1 MTRSS
6 FAGSIAGALS
16 RAVPIL
22 FTARIVGL
30 AVLPLLVA
38 AIVWTGIAIAG
49 WHPLTDALAHW
60 FGATTDTSLWQRI
73 AADVIAALIFAAL
86 AAATALTAIA
96 VLAMPVIVRT
106 VAARHFPALAAKRG
120 GTVAGSVSNAAI
132 ALLVFVPLW
141 LASLVLLF
149 VPPIYAVASLVLNAW
164 LAQRM
169 FRYDALAEH
178 AASAEMDVVIE
189 RSRTRLMGLGLA
201 LSPLSLIPL
210 VNIFVLPLY
219 GGIAF
224 TELCLAEL
232 EALRAATPQQVV
244 VR

>member
-1 MTRSS
+1 MTRQS

-16 RAVPIL
+16 RAVSIL

-30 AVLPLLVA
+30 AILPLLVA
-38 AIVWTGIAIAG
+38 AIVWTAIAIVG
-49 WHPLTDALAHW
+49 WHPLTDALAHA
-60 FGATTDTSLWQRI
+60 FGATNVASTWQRI
-73 AADVIAALIFAAL
+73 AADVIGFLIFAAL

-106 VAARHFPALAAKRG
+106 VSARHFPALAAKRG
-120 GTVAGSVSNAAI
+120 GTFAGSLGNAAI
-132 ALLVFVPLW
+132 ALAIFVPLW
-141 LASLVLLF
+141 LAALVLLF
-149 VPPIYAVASLVLNAW
+149 MPPIYAVASLVLNAW
-164 LAQRM
+164 LTQRM

-178 AASAEMDVVIE
+178 AAHAEIAIVIE

-219 GGIAF
+219 AGIAF

-232 EALRAATPQQVV
+232 EALRAATPKVAS
-244 VR
+244 

>member
-1 MTRSS
+1 LNRAG
-6 FAGSIAGALS
+6 FATSIVRALS

-22 FTARIVGL
+22 LTARIVGL
-30 AVLPLLVA
+30 AVLPLVIA
-38 AIVWTGIAIAG
+38 AIVWTGIAVAG
-49 WHPLTDALAHW
+49 WHPLTDALARF
-60 FGATTDTSLWQRI
+60 FGASTLSRI
-73 AADVIAALIFAAL
+73 AADVIAVLMFAAL

-106 VAARHFPALAAKRG
+106 VAARHYPSVAPLRG
-120 GTVAGSVSNAAI
+120 GTFAGSVGNAAA
-132 ALLVFVPLW
+132 ALALFIPLW
-141 LASLVLLF
+141 LVSLVLLF
-149 VPPIYAVASLVLNAW
+149 IPPLYAVASLTLNAW
-164 LAQRM
+164 LTQRM

-178 AASAEMDVVIE
+178 ATRDEIATVIA

-210 VNIFVLPLY
+210 VNIFVLPLF

-232 EALRAATPQQVV
+232 EAFRADRAGTS
-244 VR
+244 

>member
-1 MTRSS
+1 LIRAG
-6 FAGSIAGALS
+6 FATSIAGALS

-30 AVLPLLVA
+30 AVLPLVVA
-38 AIVWTGIAIAG
+38 AVVWTGIAVAG
-49 WHPLTDALAHW
+49 WHPLTDALTRI
-60 FGATTDTSLWQRI
+60 FGASTLSRV
-73 AADVIAALIFAAL
+73 AADVIAVLMFAAL

-106 VAARHFPALAAKRG
+106 VAARHYPTVAPLRG
-120 GTVAGSVSNAAI
+120 GTFAGSLGNAAT
-132 ALLVFVPLW
+132 ALALFIPLW

-149 VPPIYAVASLVLNAW
+149 IPPLYAVASLTLNAW
-164 LAQRM
+164 LTQRM

-178 AASAEMDVVIE
+178 AARAAIAAVIA

-232 EALRAATPQQVV
+232 EAFRASGQGAP
-244 VR
+244 

>member
-1 MTRSS
+1 MTRQS
-6 FAGSIAGALS
+6 FAESIAGALS

-30 AVLPLLVA
+30 AILPLLVA
-38 AIVWTGIAIAG
+38 AIVWTVIAIVG
-49 WHPLTDALAHW
+49 WHPLTDALAHA
-60 FGATTDTSLWQRI
+60 FGATSDDSRWYIL
-73 AADVIAALIFAAL
+73 ADVVGFLIFAAL

-106 VAARHFPALAAKRG
+106 VCARHFPALAAKRG
-120 GTVAGSVSNAAI
+120 GTFAGSVGNAAI
-132 ALLVFVPLW
+132 ALAIFVPLW
-141 LASLVLLF
+141 LAALVLLF
-149 VPPIYAVASLVLNAW
+149 VPPIYAIASLALNAW
-164 LAQRM
+164 LTQRM

-178 AASAEMDVVIE
+178 AAHAEIALVIE

-232 EALRAATPQQVV
+232 EALRAVTPKVAT
-244 VR
+244 

>member
-1 MTRSS
+1 LIRAG
-6 FAGSIAGALS
+6 FATSIAGALS

-30 AVLPLLVA
+30 AVLPLVVA
-38 AIVWTGIAIAG
+38 AVVWTGIAVAG
-49 WHPLTDALAHW
+49 WHPLTDALTRI
-60 FGATTDTSLWQRI
+60 FGASTLSRI
-73 AADVIAALIFAAL
+73 AADVIAVLMFAAL

-96 VLAMPVIVRT
+96 VLARPVIVRT
-106 VAARHFPALAAKRG
+106 VAARHYPTVAPLRG
-120 GTVAGSVSNAAI
+120 GTFAGSLGNAAT
-132 ALLVFVPLW
+132 ALALFIPLW

-149 VPPIYAVASLVLNAW
+149 IPPLYAVASLTLNAW
-164 LAQRM
+164 LTQRM

-178 AASAEMDVVIE
+178 AARAEIAAVIA
-189 RSRTRLMGLGLA
+189 RNRTRLMGLGLA

-232 EALRAATPQQVV
+232 EAFRASGQGAP
-244 VR
+244 

>member
-1 MTRSS
+1 MIRAG
-6 FAGSIAGALS
+6 FATSIAGALS

-30 AVLPLLVA
+30 AVLPLVVA
-38 AIVWTGIAIAG
+38 AVVWTGIAVAG
-49 WHPLTDALAHW
+49 WHPLTDALTRI
-60 FGATTDTSLWQRI
+60 FGASTLSRI
-73 AADVIAALIFAAL
+73 AADVIAVLMFAAL

-106 VAARHFPALAAKRG
+106 VAARHYPTVAPLRG
-120 GTVAGSVSNAAI
+120 GTFAGSLGNAAT
-132 ALLVFVPLW
+132 ALALFIPLW

-149 VPPIYAVASLVLNAW
+149 IPPLYAVASLTLNAW
-164 LAQRM
+164 VTQRM

-178 AASAEMDVVIE
+178 AARAEIAAVIA

-210 VNIFVLPLY
+210 VNVFVLPLY

-232 EALRAATPQQVV
+232 EAFRASGQGAP
-244 VR
+244 

>member
-30 AVLPLLVA
+30 ALLPLLVA

-60 FGATTDTSLWQRI
+60 FGATAQASLWQRI
-73 AADVIAALIFAAL
+73 AADVIAVLIFAAL

-96 VLAMPVIVRT
+96 LLAMPVIVRT
-106 VAARHFPALAAKRG
+106 VANRHFPALAAAHG

-132 ALLVFVPLW
+132 ALVVFVPLW

-149 VPPIYAVASLVLNAW
+149 VPPIYAIASLVLNAW

-178 AASAEMDVVIE
+178 AGRAEMRMVID
-189 RSRTRLMGLGLA
+189 RARTRLMGLGLA

-232 EALRAATPQQVV
+232 QSLRAAMPP
-244 VR
+244 RLAS

>member
-1 MTRSS
+1 MTRQS
-6 FAGSIAGALS
+6 FAGSIGGALS

-22 FTARIVGL
+22 FTARVIGL
-30 AVLPLLVA
+30 AILPLLVA
-38 AIVWTGIAIAG
+38 AIVWTAIAIVG
-49 WHPLTDALAHW
+49 WHPLTGALARA
-60 FGATTDTSLWQRI
+60 FGATSDASAWQRI
-73 AADVIAALIFAAL
+73 AADVVGVLIFAAL

-106 VAARHFPALAAKRG
+106 VSARHFPALAAKRG
-120 GTVAGSVSNAAI
+120 GTFAGSVGNAAI
-132 ALLVFVPLW
+132 ALAIFVPLW
-141 LASLVLLF
+141 FA
-149 VPPIYAVASLVLNAW
+149 ALVLNAW
-164 LAQRM
+164 LTQRM

-178 AASAEMDVVIE
+178 AAHAEIPVVIE
-189 RSRTRLMGLGLA
+189 RSRARMMGLGLA

-232 EALRAATPQQVV
+232 EALRAATPKVAG
-244 VR
+244 

>member
-1 MTRSS
+1 LTRQS

-30 AVLPLLVA
+30 AILPLLVA
-38 AIVWTGIAIAG
+38 AIVWTAIAIVG
-49 WHPLTDALAHW
+49 WHPLTDALARA
-60 FGATTDTSLWQRI
+60 FGATSDDSMWYIL
-73 AADVIAALIFAAL
+73 ADVVGFLVFAAL

-96 VLAMPVIVRT
+96 VQAMPVIVRT
-106 VAARHFPALAAKRG
+106 VSARHFPALAAKRG
-120 GTVAGSVSNAAI
+120 GTFAGSVGNAAI
-132 ALLVFVPLW
+132 ALAIFVPLW
-141 LASLVLLF
+141 LAALVLLF
-149 VPPIYAVASLVLNAW
+149 VPPIYAIASLALNAW
-164 LAQRM
+164 LTQRM

-178 AASAEMDVVIE
+178 AAHAEIAIVIE
-189 RSRTRLMGLGLA
+189 RSRTRLMGLGLV

-232 EALRAATPQQVV
+232 EALRAVTPKVA
-244 VR
+244 R

>member
-1 MTRSS
+1 MTRQGT
-6 FAGSIAGALS
+6 AASIVGALS

-30 AVLPLLVA
+30 ALLPLLVA

-49 WHPLTDALAHW
+49 WHPLTDLLARL
-60 FGATTDTSLWQRI
+60 FGATDGASWWQRL
-73 AADVIAALIFAAL
+73 AADVIAVLIFAAL

-106 VAARHFPALAAKRG
+106 VAARHFPALAAVRG
-120 GTVAGSVSNAAI
+120 GTFAGSTGNAAL
-132 ALLVFVPLW
+132 ALAIFVPLW
-141 LASLVLLF
+141 LVSLVLLF

-164 LAQRM
+164 LTQRM

-178 AASAEMDVVIE
+178 ATRGEIAAVID

-232 EALRAATPQQVV
+232 VSLRAATP
-244 VR
+244 RIAG

>member
-1 MTRSS
+1 MIRAG
-6 FAGSIAGALS
+6 FATSIAGALS

-30 AVLPLLVA
+30 AVLPLVVA
-38 AIVWTGIAIAG
+38 AVVWTGIAVAG
-49 WHPLTDALAHW
+49 WHPLTDALTRI
-60 FGATTDTSLWQRI
+60 FGASTLSRV
-73 AADVIAALIFAAL
+73 AADVIAVLMFAAL

-106 VAARHFPALAAKRG
+106 VAARHYPTVAPLRG
-120 GTVAGSVSNAAI
+120 GTFAGSLGNAAT
-132 ALLVFVPLW
+132 ALALFIPLW

-149 VPPIYAVASLVLNAW
+149 IPPLYAVASLTLNAW
-164 LAQRM
+164 LTQRM

-178 AASAEMDVVIE
+178 AARAEIAAVIA

-232 EALRAATPQQVV
+232 EAFRASGQGAP
-244 VR
+244 

>member
-1 MTRSS
+1 MNR
-6 FAGSIAGALS
+6 IAAAPAILGALS

-22 FTARIVGL
+22 LSGRIVGL
-30 AVLPLLVA
+30 AVLPLVIA
-38 AIVWTGIAIAG
+38 AIVWTGIAVAG
-49 WHPLTDALAHW
+49 WHPLTDALAHF
-60 FGATTDTSLWQRI
+60 FGAADRASLSWQHVV
-73 AADVIAALIFAAL
+73 ADVIAVLMFAAL

-106 VAARHFPALAAKRG
+106 VAARHFPKLGALRG
-120 GTVAGSVSNAAI
+120 GTFAGSVGNAAF
-132 ALLVFVPLW
+132 ALLIFVPLW
-141 LASLVLLF
+141 LVSLVLLF
-149 VPPIYAVASLVLNAW
+149 VPPVYAVASLVLNAW
-164 LAQRM
+164 LTQRM

-178 AASAEMDVVIE
+178 ATRTEIDAVIA
-189 RSRTRLMGLGLA
+189 RSRMRLMGLGLA

-232 EALRAATPQQVV
+232 GALREGAVV
-244 VR
+244 PAK

>member
-1 MTRSS
+1 MIRAG
-6 FAGSIAGALS
+6 FATSIAGALS

-30 AVLPLLVA
+30 AVLPLVVA
-38 AIVWTGIAIAG
+38 AVVWTGIAVAG
-49 WHPLTDALAHW
+49 WHPLTDALTRI
-60 FGATTDTSLWQRI
+60 FGASTLSRI
-73 AADVIAALIFAAL
+73 AADVIAVLMFAAL

-106 VAARHFPALAAKRG
+106 VAARHYPTVAPLRG
-120 GTVAGSVSNAAI
+120 GTFAGSLGNAAT
-132 ALLVFVPLW
+132 ALALFIPLW

-149 VPPIYAVASLVLNAW
+149 IPPLYAVASLTLNAW
-164 LAQRM
+164 LTQRM

-178 AASAEMDVVIE
+178 AARAEIAAVIA

-232 EALRAATPQQVV
+232 EAFRASGQGVP
-244 VR
+244 

>member
-30 AVLPLLVA
+30 ALLPLLVA

-49 WHPLTDALAHW
+49 WHSLTDALAHW
-60 FGATTDTSLWQRI
+60 FGAAAQASLWQRI
-73 AADVIAALIFAAL
+73 AADVVAALIFAAL
-86 AAATALTAIA
+86 AAATALTAIT

-106 VAARHFPALAAKRG
+106 VASRHFPALAARHG

-132 ALLVFVPLW
+132 ALVVFMPLW

-149 VPPIYAVASLVLNAW
+149 VPPIYAIASLVLNAW

-178 AASAEMDVVIE
+178 AERAEMRMVIQ
-189 RSRTRLMGLGLA
+189 RARTRLMGLGLV

-232 EALRAATPQQVV
+232 SALRASSALRPAP
-244 VR
+244 

>member
-1 MTRSS
+1 LIRAG
-6 FAGSIAGALS
+6 FATSIAGALS

-30 AVLPLLVA
+30 AVLPLVVA
-38 AIVWTGIAIAG
+38 AVVWTGIAVAG
-49 WHPLTDALAHW
+49 WHPLTDALTRI
-60 FGATTDTSLWQRI
+60 FGASTLSRI
-73 AADVIAALIFAAL
+73 AADVIAVLMFAAL

-106 VAARHFPALAAKRG
+106 VAARHYPTVAPLRG
-120 GTVAGSVSNAAI
+120 GTFAGSLGNAAT
-132 ALLVFVPLW
+132 ALALFIPLW

-149 VPPIYAVASLVLNAW
+149 IPPLYAVASLTLNAW
-164 LAQRM
+164 LTQRM

-178 AASAEMDVVIE
+178 AARAEIAAVIA

-232 EALRAATPQQVV
+232 EAFRASGQGAP
-244 VR
+244 

>member
-1 MTRSS
+1 MTRQS
-6 FAGSIAGALS
+6 FAASIAGALS

-30 AVLPLLVA
+30 AILPLLVA
-38 AIVWTGIAIAG
+38 AIVWTAIAIVG
-49 WHPLTDALAHW
+49 WHPLTDALARA
-60 FGATTDTSLWQRI
+60 FGATNDASTWQRI
-73 AADVIAALIFAAL
+73 AADVIGFLIFAAL

-106 VAARHFPALAAKRG
+106 VSARHFPSLAAKRG
-120 GTVAGSVSNAAI
+120 GTFGGSLGNAAI
-132 ALLVFVPLW
+132 ALAIFLPLW
-141 LASLVLLF
+141 LAALVLLF
-149 VPPIYAVASLVLNAW
+149 VPPVYAVASLVLNAW
-164 LAQRM
+164 LTQRM

-178 AASAEMDVVIE
+178 ATRAEIPIVIE

-210 VNIFVLPLY
+210 VNIFVLPLF

-232 EALRAATPQQVV
+232 EALRAATPKVV
-244 VR
+244 Q

>member
-1 MTRSS
+1 LIRAG
-6 FAGSIAGALS
+6 FATSIADALS

-30 AVLPLLVA
+30 AVLPLVVA
-38 AIVWTGIAIAG
+38 AVVWTGIAVAG
-49 WHPLTDALAHW
+49 WHPLTDALTRI
-60 FGATTDTSLWQRI
+60 FGASTLSRI
-73 AADVIAALIFAAL
+73 AADVIAVLMFAAL

-106 VAARHFPALAAKRG
+106 VAARHYPTVAPLRG
-120 GTVAGSVSNAAI
+120 GTFAGSLGNAAT
-132 ALLVFVPLW
+132 ALALFIPLW

-149 VPPIYAVASLVLNAW
+149 IPPLYAVASLTLNAW
-164 LAQRM
+164 LTQRM

-178 AASAEMDVVIE
+178 AARAEIAAVIA

-232 EALRAATPQQVV
+232 EAFRASGQGAP
-244 VR
+244 

>member
-1 MTRSS
+1 MTRQG
-6 FAGSIAGALS
+6 FAASIAGALS

-30 AVLPLLVA
+30 AILPLLVA
-38 AIVWTGIAIAG
+38 AIVWTAIAIVG
-49 WHPLTDALAHW
+49 WHPLTDALAHA
-60 FGATTDTSLWQRI
+60 FGATGDASTWPRI
-73 AADVIAALIFAAL
+73 AADVIGFLIFAAL

-106 VAARHFPALAAKRG
+106 VSARHFPSLAAKRG
-120 GTVAGSVSNAAI
+120 GTFAGSVGNAAV
-132 ALLVFVPLW
+132 ALAIFVPLW
-141 LASLVLLF
+141 LAALVLLF
-149 VPPIYAVASLVLNAW
+149 VPPVYAVASLVLNA
-164 LAQRM
+164 LLTQRM

-178 AASAEMDVVIE
+178 AARAEIALVIE

-210 VNIFVLPLY
+210 VNIFVLPLF

-232 EALRAATPQQVV
+232 EALRAATPKVA
-244 VR
+244 R

>member
-1 MTRSS
+1 V
-6 FAGSIAGALS
+6 I
-16 RAVPIL
+16 
-22 FTARIVGL
+22 
-30 AVLPLLVA
+30 AVLM
-38 AIVWTGIAIAG
+38 
-49 WHPLTDALAHW
+49 
-60 FGATTDTSLWQRI
+60 
-73 AADVIAALIFAAL
+73 FAAL

-106 VAARHFPALAAKRG
+106 VAARHYPTVAPLRG
-120 GTVAGSVSNAAI
+120 GTFAGSLGNAAT
-132 ALLVFVPLW
+132 ALALFIPLW

-149 VPPIYAVASLVLNAW
+149 IPPLYAVASLTLNAW
-164 LAQRM
+164 LTQRM

-178 AASAEMDVVIE
+178 AARAEIAAVIA

-232 EALRAATPQQVV
+232 EAFRASGQGAP
-244 VR
+244 